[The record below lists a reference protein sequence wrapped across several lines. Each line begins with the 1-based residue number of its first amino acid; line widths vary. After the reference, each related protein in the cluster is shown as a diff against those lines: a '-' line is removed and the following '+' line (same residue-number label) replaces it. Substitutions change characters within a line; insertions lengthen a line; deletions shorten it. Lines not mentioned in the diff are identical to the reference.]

1 MKPSVHTIFARQD
14 DQRAIREFLRQI
26 PEGEQFR
33 FELTLGHAFQKEG
46 YARAPMTG
54 YYLYADGQMAQCLV
68 VTNIF
73 AYQHLMIAA
82 YHNAHDRSMQQL
94 KEDVERLLG
103 VGLAPDRS
111 LIAETFTEP

>member
-1 MKPSVHTIFARQD
+1 MKPSVHTIYAKQD
-14 DQRAIREFLRQI
+14 DQKAIREFLRQI

-33 FELTLGHAFQKEG
+33 FELTLGHAYHKEG

-54 YYLYADGQMAQCLV
+54 YYLYADGQIAQCLI

-82 YHNAHDRSMQQL
+82 YHNANDRSMQQL

-103 VGLAPDRS
+103 VGLGLDRS
-111 LIAETFTEP
+111 LIAETLTET

>member
-1 MKPSVHTIFARQD
+1 MKPTVHMIFAKQD
-14 DQRAIREFLRQI
+14 DVKAISEFLRQI

-33 FELTLGHAFQKEG
+33 FELTLGQAYQNEG
-46 YARAPMTG
+46 YARASLIG
-54 YYLYADGQMAQCLV
+54 YYLHADGQMAQCLI

-73 AYQHLMIAA
+73 AYQHRMIAD

-103 VGLAPDRS
+103 LELGLDPSR
-111 LIAETFTEP
+111 IAQTVY